1 MVVVKIKKKITQKKI
16 IKKKEQVTFED
27 YLKYFKNK
35 ST

>member
-1 MVVVKIKKKITQKKI
+1 MVVVKIKKEITQKNI
-16 IKKKEQVTFED
+16 IKKKEQVKFED